1 MQPKLAIASVLLA
14 TGCAGL
20 PASHQAEG
28 VYKPITPTMTDP
40 VLDGFATDAEEISAL
55 LRELTLLERSRQ
67 LVPQISK
74 NPAAELS
81 PSDPLAQKITFEWKG
96 EATLVLRRVS
106 EIAGW
111 RFAVSN
117 SAPLMKELRVK
128 AVDVPLIN
136 VLEDLAV
143 QLGNQAD
150 IRVDKS
156 MKTIEM
162 VVRG

>member
-1 MQPKLAIASVLLA
+1 M
-14 TGCAGL
+14 
-20 PASHQAEG
+20 
-28 VYKPITPTMTDP
+28 
-40 VLDGFATDAEEISAL
+40 
-55 LRELTLLERSRQ
+55 
-67 LVPQISK
+67 
-74 NPAAELS
+74 
-81 PSDPLAQKITFEWKG
+81 
-96 EATLVLRRVS
+96 
-106 EIAGW
+106 
-111 RFAVSN
+111 SN

>member
-1 MQPKLAIASVLLA
+1 MRFQFALASVLLA

-20 PASHQAEG
+20 SSNQEPEKL
-28 VYKPITPTMTDP
+28 YKPVTPTMTDP
-40 VLDGFATDAEEISAL
+40 VIDGFAEDAKEISAL

-67 LVPQISK
+67 LVPQVSR
-74 NPAAELS
+74 NPAADL
-81 PSDPLAQKITFEWKG
+81 PVGDPLAQKITFEWKG

-111 RFAVSN
+111 RFAVNN

-128 AVDVPLIN
+128 AVDTPLIN